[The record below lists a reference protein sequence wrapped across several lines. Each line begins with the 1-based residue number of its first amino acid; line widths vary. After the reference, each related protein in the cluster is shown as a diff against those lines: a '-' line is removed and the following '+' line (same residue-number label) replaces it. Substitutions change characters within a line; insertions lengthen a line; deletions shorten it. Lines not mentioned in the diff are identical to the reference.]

1 LLKDMIRLGSYCIQ
15 VIQHCETLRFATI
28 IIRCWSVELFLV
40 YSRIWGHVKY
50 LLSAV
55 AHLMKTIIQ
64 TAAAERNQG
73 AEVSSSTDRV
83 SGVGTLNKIS

>member
-1 LLKDMIRLGSYCIQ
+1 VIRLGSYCIQ
-15 VIQHCETLRFATI
+15 VIQRREALRFAAI

-40 YSRIWGHVKY
+40 YSRTWGHVKY

-73 AEVSSSTDRV
+73 AEDSSSTDRV
-83 SGVGTLNKIS
+83 SGVETLYKIY